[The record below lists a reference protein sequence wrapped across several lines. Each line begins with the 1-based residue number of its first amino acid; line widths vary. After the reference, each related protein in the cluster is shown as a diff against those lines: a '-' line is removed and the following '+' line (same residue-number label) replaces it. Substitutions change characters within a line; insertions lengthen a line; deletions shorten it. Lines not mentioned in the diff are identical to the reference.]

1 MKYPTLSTM
10 RDRSASTAQFRR
22 ASDALAPLLC
32 AAALDTMGAAM
43 GESGGDSNAPPDDV
57 TDVTLIPILR
67 AALAL
72 LPAFTTAMP
81 AAPVGFLG
89 IARDEE
95 TAIPSLYYENLPGDS
110 TARALILDPM
120 LGTAGS
126 ARLAV
131 ERLTDAGFAPEDI
144 YFAGVLAA
152 PVGVERLSA
161 VIPRQNIILAAI
173 DDGLDAHNFI
183 VPGLGDYGDRYFG
196 T

>member
-1 MKYPTLSTM
+1 MRYPMLSAM
-10 RDRSASTAQFRR
+10 RDRSASTAKFRR

-32 AAALDTMGAAM
+32 EATIEAM
-43 GESGGDSNAPPDDV
+43 GEAMGEVAGDSGAADDV
-57 TDVTLIPILR
+57 TLVPVLR

-72 LPAFTTAMP
+72 LPAFTTALP

-89 IARDEE
+89 VARDEE
-95 TAIPSLYYENLPGDS
+95 TALPSLYYENLPEEP
-110 TARALILDPM
+110 TRRALMLDPM

-126 ARLAV
+126 SRLVV
-131 ERLTDAGFAPEDI
+131 ERLIVAGFAPENI
-144 YFAGVLAA
+144 YFTGVLAA

-161 VIPRQNIILAAI
+161 VIPRWNITLAAI
-173 DDGLDAHNFI
+173 DDGLDTQNFI

>member
-1 MKYPTLSTM
+1 MRYPMLSAM
-10 RDRSASTAQFRR
+10 RDRSASTAKFRR

-32 AAALDTMGAAM
+32 EATIEAM
-43 GESGGDSNAPPDDV
+43 GEAMGEIADNSGAADE
-57 TDVTLIPILR
+57 VTLVPLLR

-72 LPAFTTAMP
+72 LPAFTTALP

-89 IARDEE
+89 VARDEE
-95 TAIPSLYYENLPGDS
+95 TAAPSLYYENLPEEP
-110 TARALILDPM
+110 TRRALILDPM

-126 ARLAV
+126 SRLAV
-131 ERLTDAGFAPEDI
+131 ERLIVAGFAPENI
-144 YFAGVLAA
+144 YFTGVLAA

-161 VIPRQNIILAAI
+161 VIPRRNITLAAI
-173 DDGLDAHNFI
+173 DDGLDTQNFI

>member
-1 MKYPTLSTM
+1 MRYPMLSAM
-10 RDRSASTAQFRR
+10 RDRSASTAKFRR

-32 AAALDTMGAAM
+32 EATIEAM
-43 GESGGDSNAPPDDV
+43 GEIAGDSGAADDV
-57 TDVTLIPILR
+57 TLVPVLR

-72 LPAFTTAMP
+72 LPAFTTALP

-89 IARDEE
+89 VARDEE
-95 TAIPSLYYENLPGDS
+95 TALPSLYYENLPEEP
-110 TARALILDPM
+110 TRRALILDPM

-126 ARLAV
+126 SRLV
-131 ERLTDAGFAPEDI
+131 VKRLIVAGFAPENI
-144 YFAGVLAA
+144 YFTGVLAA

-161 VIPRQNIILAAI
+161 VIPRWNITLAAI
-173 DDGLDAHNFI
+173 DDGLDSQNFI

>member
-1 MKYPTLSTM
+1 MRYPMLSAM
-10 RDRSASTAQFRR
+10 RDRSASTAKFRR

-32 AAALDTMGAAM
+32 EAAIEAM
-43 GESGGDSNAPPDDV
+43 GEAMGEVAGNSGAADEDE
-57 TDVTLIPILR
+57 VTLVAVLR

-72 LPAFTTAMP
+72 LPAFTTALP
-81 AAPVGFLG
+81 SAPVGFLG

-95 TAIPSLYYENLPGDS
+95 TALPSLYYENLPEEP
-110 TARALILDPM
+110 TRRALILDPM

-126 ARLAV
+126 SRLAV
-131 ERLTDAGFAPEDI
+131 ERLIGAGFAPENI
-144 YFAGVLAA
+144 HYAGVLAA

-161 VIPRQNIILAAI
+161 VIPRRNITLAAI
-173 DDGLDAHNFI
+173 DDGLDAKNFI